1 MYTYLLP
8 LSFTFMTIFITRC
21 FNILFSFL
29 FLFSFFFSFIIF
41 FYRGFPVPPAQ
52 NHLYQTQTPPL
63 PFSPSGASTQTGKEI
78 IKNNQN
84 SIYSNTDNVTNLGS
98 LNVTNNLNSSAGLH
112 GNSTALQRVPTLN
125 STPSGSGG
133 VLGVKA
139 LGSPS
144 AVPYSLLGNVSNA
157 GRIGGE

>member
-8 LSFTFMTIFITRC
+8 FQFMFMTIFITRG
-21 FNILFSFL
+21 FNIF
-29 FLFSFFFSFIIF
+29 FLFSFFFFLFSFRLL
-41 FYRGFPVPPAQ
+41 FYRGFPAPPAQ
-52 NHLYQTQTPPL
+52 NHLYQRQTPPL

-78 IKNNQN
+78 IKNNLN
-84 SIYSNTDNVTNLGS
+84 STFSNTDNVTNLGS

-157 GRIGGE
+157 GRLGGE